1 MQVAKRR
8 NLVYFLRRFEMKVEF
23 FGGYDSRYPRNAV
36 LRRGLALNGIDVA
49 ECRVRPG
56 YRFWLR
62 YPLLLSRW
70 PSRSRTNLSLL
81 PPSFSSPDAPSFSS
95 SRHPASVSRRTFLL
109 VPEFCQ
115 KDVPLAKLLAL
126 LGSRKVIFD
135 PLASRFETKFGDWRW
150 RPEESLAAWWN
161 RAIDRWAFRLS
172 DLIIADTLAHRD
184 YYCREFELRPEK
196 IAVVPVG
203 FDDRIFKAE
212 LSRKRLTPGP
222 DSPPFI
228 ILFFGSF
235 LPLHGV
241 ETVIEAARWVA
252 KEDAS
257 IQFELIGSGQTFD
270 RVQQLA
276 SDLKTTNIRF
286 IGWMEQDELAERIA
300 ARADVCLGLFGRTEK
315 AGRVVPHKV
324 FQSMALGKAVVT
336 ARTPAAEEFF
346 THCEN
351 IFFCNLGEP
360 EPLARAILELRR
372 DSGLRERI
380 ARKGYEL
387 VWEKFHPGAI
397 GAALRDALIRLIQTD

>member
-1 MQVAKRR
+1 
-8 NLVYFLRRFEMKVEF
+8 
-23 FGGYDSRYPRNAV
+23 
-36 LRRGLALNGIDVA
+36 
-49 ECRVRPG
+49 
-56 YRFWLR
+56 
-62 YPLLLSRW
+62 
-70 PSRSRTNLSLL
+70 
-81 PPSFSSPDAPSFSS
+81 
-95 SRHPASVSRRTFLL
+95 

-115 KDVPLAKLLAL
+115 KDVPLAKLLAVFS
-126 LGSRKVIFD
+126 SRKIIFD

-150 RPEESLAAWWN
+150 RPEESLPAWWN
-161 RAIDRWAFRLS
+161 KAIDRWAFRLS
-172 DLIIADTLAHRD
+172 DLIIADTQAHKG
-184 YYCREFELRPEK
+184 YYCRQFGLEPEK

-212 LSRKRLTPGP
+212 LSRERHTSGSGG
-222 DSPPFI
+222 SPFTV
-228 ILFFGSF
+228 LFFGSF
-235 LPLHGV
+235 LPLHGA
-241 ETVIEAARWVA
+241 ETVVEAARRVA
-252 KEDAS
+252 REDAS
-257 IQFELIGSGQTFD
+257 IQFELIGSGQTLD

-286 IGWMEQDELAERIA
+286 IGWMEQDNLAERVA
-300 ARADVCLGLFGRTEK
+300 VQADICLGLFGRTEK

-387 VWEKFHPGAI
+387 VWEKFHPMAL
-397 GAALRDALIRLIQTD
+397 GAALVNAVVRI